1 VLVLAVMLGVIACG
15 GSTSA
20 PPARSGLAE
29 DARVGMLDMPQMKTL
44 CAWMNQVRGGYNRQI
59 QCTNGIP
66 QSTNSS
72 LQQCVDTLPQVNIS
86 CAPLTVAD
94 LEGCYLAAGT
104 DLCQINTLDACTN
117 LRHCYD
123 QDV

>member
-1 VLVLAVMLGVIACG
+1 MLGVAACG
-15 GSTSA
+15 GKSTSA
-20 PPARSGLAE
+20 TPARSGLAA
-29 DARVGMLDMPQMKTL
+29 DARVGMLDAQQTTTL
-44 CAWMNQVRGGYNRQI
+44 CEWMNQVRGGYGRQI
-59 QCTNGIP
+59 QCTNGMA

-72 LQQCVDTLPQVNIS
+72 LQQCVDVLPQVNIS

-94 LEGCYLAAGT
+94 VEGCYLAAGT